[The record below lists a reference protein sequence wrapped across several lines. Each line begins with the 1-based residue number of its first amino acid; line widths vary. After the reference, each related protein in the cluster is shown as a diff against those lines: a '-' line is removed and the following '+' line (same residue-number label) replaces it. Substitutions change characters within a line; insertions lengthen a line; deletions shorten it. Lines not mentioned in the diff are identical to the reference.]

1 MSRSAHTARR
11 NGPDTCE
18 WAGHSCLCRMPLL
31 ATHCSP
37 LLSTAHYCSP
47 LDCLLTTIATTAD
60 HCLHVG
66 EAHAEVKR
74 VADGEVRR
82 AQRRELLEHRRLEA
96 RALQP

>member
-1 MSRSAHTARR
+1 MRKSSTAYYYR
-11 NGPDTCE
+11 PLPTTAYHC
-18 WAGHSCLCRMPLL
+18 PLL
-31 ATHCSP
+31 
-37 LLSTAHYCSP
+37 LITACH
-47 LDCLLTTIATTAD
+47 CLLPTTAYP
-60 HCLHVG
+60 CLHVG